1 MSISYFRRR
10 AAASLR
16 NARASRGSHK
26 DYEALVGLGREFKAR
41 AAVARVRLARM
52 RDAALVT
59 REAERQGMY
68 WDSRSRFPVHTASMA
83 HAATPPPDTRMRF

>member
-26 DYEALVGLGREFKAR
+26 EYEALVGLGREFKAR

-52 RDAALVT
+52 RDAALAT

-68 WDSRSRFPVHTASMA
+68 WDSRE
-83 HAATPPPDTRMRF
+83 